1 MAADFI
7 SDYERPSRK
16 ASRTEVA
23 ATICEHFMRHHFG
36 VRSCLLVPGE
46 VIALRVRD
54 ERSPSDNIEEV
65 PRHTKES
72 CEDWERLLY
81 GTAQRSPQLVEDLKG
96 AVAYGSSL
104 QEVAEFLYRSGT
116 PGDVAAKANEL
127 GLTWQ
132 RGGMKR
138 DRA

>member
-1 MAADFI
+1 MDI
-7 SDYERPSRK
+7 D
-16 ASRTEVA
+16 
-23 ATICEHFMRHHFG
+23 
-36 VRSCLLVPGE
+36 
-46 VIALRVRD
+46 
-54 ERSPSDNIEEV
+54 
-65 PRHTKES
+65 
-72 CEDWERLLY
+72 
-81 GTAQRSPQLVEDLKG
+81 DLKG

-104 QEVAEFLYRSGT
+104 QEVAEFLCRSGT